1 MPTPQQWE
9 YDYLEEPPRLMTQ
22 LIDELNELG
31 AQGWEAFGV
40 LSVGGA
46 SWPNVMVFIKR
57 PIGA

>member
-1 MPTPQQWE
+1 
-9 YDYLEEPPRLMTQ
+9 MTQ